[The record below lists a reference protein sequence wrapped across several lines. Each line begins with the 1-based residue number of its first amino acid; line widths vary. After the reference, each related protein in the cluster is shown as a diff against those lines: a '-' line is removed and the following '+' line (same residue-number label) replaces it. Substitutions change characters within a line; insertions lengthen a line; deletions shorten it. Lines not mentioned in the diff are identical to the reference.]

1 MDLEYFDIKT
11 NRNGR
16 SSVKYDGRRAFFGT
30 DDLLPMWVAD
40 MDFMVP
46 PAVIEAA
53 EEFSRYGVFGY
64 TFRPESSLEAF
75 SEWCQ
80 LRYDWRPNLK
90 WMTSSPGIVTALSLA
105 VDVFSSKGDKIM
117 ISTPVYPPFHS
128 IVKDFERELVTCD
141 LYLDAEG
148 RYTYDFDAFEKQL
161 ASGVKMYIL
170 CNSHNPVGRVWTKE
184 ELSKIGE
191 LCLKHGVLI
200 FSDEIHCD
208 LALYGNKHTVMASIS
223 EEISAITI
231 TAMAPSKT
239 FNIAGMMSSVMVISN
254 DSLRSKF
261 NKILHK
267 YHLELGNVFAHM
279 TMEAAYRHGG
289 EWLDLLKQYLEG
301 NIDYTYNSL
310 KSNLPTVAFYK
321 PEGSFLLWLDFR
333 QSGLSHKEVYDRLI
347 NVSKVGLNDGL
358 SFGLSGEGFM
368 RMNIGTQRAVLEEG
382 LNKIITTFNS
392 I

>member
-1 MDLEYFDIKT
+1 
-11 NRNGR
+11 
-16 SSVKYDGRRAFFGT
+16 
-30 DDLLPMWVAD
+30 MWVAD

-75 SEWCQ
+75 AEWCQ

-128 IVKDFERELVTCD
+128 IVKDFERELVPCD

-161 ASGVKMYIL
+161 ATGVKMYIL

-184 ELSKIGE
+184 ELTKIGE

-239 FNIAGMMSSVMVISN
+239 FNIAGMMNSVMVISN

-310 KSNLPTVAFYK
+310 KSNLPTVTFFK

-333 QSGLSHKEVYDRLI
+333 QSGLSHKELYDRLI